1 MCSELPVLSVAAD
14 MWDLQGLH
22 SHTQRCIS
30 DVSQRPSAA
39 GFCLFWLSTSSL
51 LSLCPFTGHDSPH
64 ALLSSSNSEP
74 GSFLQT
80 QWTEFSACSDYQATD
95 LLILWN
101 HESQREQT
109 RLRIEFVWFTRR
121 AEHFALHPASSQSSL
136 RQSEWW
142 SEIYQFASKF
152 TQQIRSSLERV
163 VGRGGSEYVNMSAEQ
178 NVWGWVTNPRYE
190 QQSTSAAVGQ
200 EQNSNICK

>member
-1 MCSELPVLSVAAD
+1 MSVRGHLLLVSVSSDSAHHLS
-14 MWDLQGLH
+14 
-22 SHTQRCIS
+22 
-30 DVSQRPSAA
+30 
-39 GFCLFWLSTSSL
+39 
-51 LSLCPFTGHDSPH
+51 SLCPFTVHDSSH
-64 ALLSSSNSEP
+64 APLSSSNSEP

-95 LLILWN
+95 LLNLWN

-109 RLRIEFVWFTRR
+109 RLRIQFVWFTRR

-152 TQQIRSSLERV
+152 TQQIRSGLERV
-163 VGRGGSEYVNMSAEQ
+163 VGRGGSEWTCQLSRMCEAEWQ
-178 NVWGWVTNPRYE
+178 TGDM
-190 QQSTSAAVGQ
+190 
-200 EQNSNICK
+200 NSRAQVQL